1 MGLRFAA
8 MTDARA
14 LHDDAV
20 VVDCHNDLIL
30 MVARKMT
37 VDEPAHFAEYWLPE
51 LRAGGVNVQVV
62 PIYIDDEYR
71 PEGALRRTLLLIEH
85 VHRIAAQHP
94 DDVVLCVTG
103 SDIDDVVASGRI
115 AFVLALEGMEA
126 LGTDVALVETFY
138 RLGVR
143 MMSFTHFGRTLM
155 ADGSA
160 EDDAGS
166 RLTRAGVEAVGE
178 MDRLGIV
185 IDVSHLGI
193 GGTEHV
199 LEIARGPVI
208 ASHSGARAL
217 CDHHRNLSDEVIK
230 AIAATGGVVGI
241 NAFPWFVDLKEPS
254 LDRFVDHIAHVRE
267 IAGIEH
273 VGVGPDFI
281 REYYKE
287 FFGNYPGLEMEGLPL
302 DAGIEGFEYT
312 REWPNLTA
320 HMVER
325 GFTPDENR
333 KVLGENFLRVFRR
346 VMAS

>member
-1 MGLRFAA
+1 

-30 MVARKMT
+30 LVDRKRA
-37 VDEPAHFAEYWLPE
+37 VGEPDHFARYWLPE

-71 PEGALRRTLLLIEH
+71 PDGALRRTLILIEQ
-85 VHRIAAQHP
+85 VHRIVQQHASE
-94 DDVVLCVTG
+94 VALCLTG
-103 SDIDDVVASGRI
+103 SDIDEAVASGRI

-126 LGTDVALVETFY
+126 LGTDVSLVETFH

-143 MMSFTHFGRTLM
+143 MMSFTHFGRTAM

-178 MDRLGIV
+178 MERLGIV
-185 IDVSHLGI
+185 LDLSHLGI
-193 GGTEHV
+193 GGVAHA
-199 LEIARGPVI
+199 LEIATRPLI

-230 AIAATGGVVGI
+230 AIAVTGGAVGI
-241 NAFPWFVDLKEPS
+241 NAFPWFVDRKAPT
-254 LDRFVDHIAHVRE
+254 LDRFVDHIEHVRDL
-267 IAGIEH
+267 AGIDH
-273 VGVGPDFI
+273 VGIGPDFI
-281 REYYKE
+281 REYYQE
-287 FFGNYPGLEMEGLPL
+287 FFGNYPDMETEGLRINEAI
-302 DAGIEGFEYT
+302 AGLGYS
-312 REWPNLTA
+312 RDLPNLTVR
-320 HMVER
+320 MVER
-325 GFTPDENR
+325 GFTDGDVR
-333 KVLGENFLRVFRR
+333 KVLGANFLRVFHQ
-346 VMAS
+346 VMGLPKAD